1 MSIESLFR
9 SAGSGQAALNESQGL
24 QFLVSIQ
31 RILAVQPPLTDL
43 QLRNAFQS
51 MQVNSFLTL
60 KAFTPVY
67 QSWIKKTL
75 EVPETE
81 VLKPSPLSAFYSHP
95 TNKSYEVR
103 VAVGDVR
110 YIKISFSNPDNQAKT
125 LRVQSEDE
133 NLISVRK
140 AEINLEPRNGF
151 DYIRLKLIGKPRP
164 CTIETRIALIR
175 SDSGEVEEVLQ
186 FKVITSEQAPRPSAE
201 LLVPQSS
208 PLSPSTS

>member
-9 SAGSGQAALNESQGL
+9 AAGGGQSALNESQGL

-31 RILAVQPPLTDL
+31 RTLALQPPLTDL

-51 MQVNSFLTL
+51 MQVNSLLTL
-60 KAFTPVY
+60 ESFTPVY

-75 EVPETE
+75 EMSETE

-110 YIKISFSNPDNQAKT
+110 YIKISFSNPEDQPKT

-133 NLISVRK
+133 SVISVRK
-140 AEINLEPRNGF
+140 AELTLEPRNGF
-151 DYIRLKLIGKPRP
+151 DYMRLKLIGKPRP
-164 CTIETRIALIR
+164 CSVETRIALIR
-175 SDSGEVEEVLQ
+175 SDSGEVEEVLL
-186 FKVITSEQAPRPSAE
+186 FKVITSEQAPRPPAE
-201 LLVPQSS
+201 LLVPQHSA
-208 PLSPSTS
+208 LSPSTS